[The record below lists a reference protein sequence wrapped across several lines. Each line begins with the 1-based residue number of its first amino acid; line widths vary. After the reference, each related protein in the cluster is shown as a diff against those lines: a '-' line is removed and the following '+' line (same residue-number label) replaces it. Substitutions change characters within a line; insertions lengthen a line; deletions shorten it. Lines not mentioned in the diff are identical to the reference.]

1 MALAPQVG
9 GEIVSADSR
18 HVYCYMDIG
27 TNKPPPREQSAVPH
41 HLIDL
46 RDPHENFSLGEYVS
60 LARAAISDVQ
70 SRGRVPLLVG
80 GTGQYVRALLEG
92 WQVPEVP
99 AQPELRERWLTFAAQ
114 HGASALAAELESQ
127 DPFALQTIDPRNVR
141 RVVRALEV
149 MTVTGRRWSEL
160 QHRQPMDPSRVQV
173 IYVNLPRD
181 ELYARADARL
191 LAMIEQGWREEV
203 RALLDLLAARGIDPD
218 AANRLPSM
226 SALGYREMIA
236 LVRGQI
242 SLEDAIIQI
251 KRETRRFIRA
261 QDTWFRKM
269 TQPKDEPRSGEERED
284 Y

>member
-1 MALAPQVG
+1 
-9 GEIVSADSR
+9 
-18 HVYCYMDIG
+18 
-27 TNKPPPREQSAVPH
+27 
-41 HLIDL
+41 
-46 RDPHENFSLGEYVS
+46 
-60 LARAAISDVQ
+60 
-70 SRGRVPLLVG
+70 
-80 GTGQYVRALLEG
+80 
-92 WQVPEVP
+92 
-99 AQPELRERWLTFAAQ
+99 LTFAAQ

-203 RALLDLLAARGIDPD
+203 RALLDLLAARGIDLD

-236 LVRGQI
+236 LVRDQI